1 MDNLHRGNEDG
12 LTRRMFLRTIGLGTA
27 AALLAA
33 CQPAPPAPA
42 PTAAPA
48 KPPAADKAAPAEKP
62 PAAPAKEA
70 AKPAQSKA
78 EGATPDWEKQWN
90 DLIAAAKQEGKLI
103 VSGPPT
109 PEVRK
114 ELPEA
119 FKKRFGIDLEYLGGR
134 TGELMTRLQ
143 AERAAGTYT
152 VDALISGATSLYT
165 VAHPGKMLDPLPPVL
180 VHPDVTDPSKWVRGS
195 LWFMDPEQQH
205 ILRLANYLSSN
216 IVVNT
221 EHLSADEIKGW
232 KDLLNP
238 KFKGKISVYDPGVS
252 GTGSNTAAYLL
263 QELGE
268 EYVRSLYQ
276 GQQPGVSR
284 DDRELS
290 NWMARGIY
298 PISLALGSNEIE
310 TLKKD
315 GFKVAVLKNFPEAP
329 GYVTAGFGLAVL
341 MNKAPHPNAAKLF
354 VNWIAMKE
362 GNELFNRHQVLVST
376 RKDVDNSWAP
386 DYIIP
391 TPGVK
396 YFDTYSWEFTSQQR
410 SPQELD
416 RIKQITG
423 R

>member
-1 MDNLHRGNEDG
+1 MHDPTTTHHP
-12 LTRRMFLRTIGLGTA
+12 TRRDFLRTIGLGTA

-33 CQPAPPAPA
+33 CQPAPPTPAPTAVPPKPA

-48 KPPAADKAAPAEKP
+48 DKAPLSKVEGPA
-62 PAAPAKEA
+62 AAPAK
-70 AKPAQSKA
+70 PAQ
-78 EGATPDWEKQWN
+78 DWEKHWN
-90 DLIAAAKQEGKLI
+90 DLLAAAKQEGTLI
-103 VSGPPT
+103 LSGPPT

-119 FKKRFGIDLEYLGGR
+119 FKKTFGIDMEYLGGR
-134 TGELMTRLQ
+134 TGELMTRLK
-143 AERAAGTYT
+143 AERSAGTYT

-165 VAHPGKMLDPLPPVL
+165 QAYPEKMLDPLPPAL
-180 VHPDVTDPSKWVRGS
+180 IHPEVTDGGKWIRGS
-195 LWFMDPEQQH
+195 LWFMDPEQQY
-205 ILRLANYLSSN
+205 ILRLANYLSFN
-216 IVVNT
+216 VVVNT
-221 EHLSADEIKGW
+221 EHVAAEEIKSL

-238 KFKGKISVYDPGVS
+238 KYKGKISVYEPGIS

-263 QELGE
+263 KELGE
-268 EYVRSLYQ
+268 DYVRALYQ

-284 DDRELS
+284 DDRELA
-290 NWMARGIY
+290 NWTARGIY
-298 PISLALGSNEIE
+298 PISLAHGANEIE

-329 GYVTAGFGLAVL
+329 GYVTAGFGLVTL

-362 GNELFNRHQVLVST
+362 GNELFNRAQVLVST
-376 RKDVDNSWAP
+376 RKDVDSSWAP
-386 DYIIP
+386 DYLIP
-391 TPGVK
+391 SPGVN

-410 SPQELD
+410 SPQELE